1 VDGLDGV
8 ARDEG
13 IPGPRAR
20 LSEAAPDHL
29 PARLW
34 GLLAALTLAWGVNWA
49 AMKLAL
55 AEVPPWTFRSLCL
68 GLGSAVLF
76 LVLHL
81 GGQKI
86 PWPRGQWTRLW
97 LLALLN
103 ITGWNMLVAY
113 GLTMIPSGRASIL
126 AYSMPALAIPLSVW
140 LLGERLTLAKAI
152 GLALG
157 LGGLAL
163 LLGEAYAAIGSAP
176 LGSLLVL
183 GAAVSWAFGAVLQK
197 KYPVAMAAGPYTAWI
212 MLLGGVP
219 IYIGAA
225 IFEDPRVLADVGA
238 RAWFGTAYNVLIA
251 FAFAHWAWIKLA
263 TSVSVTVFSL
273 SIMVIPPVAVL
284 TGIAFLGERPS
295 LTEVAAMVLV
305 LGSLATVMAP
315 ARGASR

>member
-1 VDGLDGV
+1 MDGLDGA

-13 IPGPRAR
+13 
-20 LSEAAPDHL
+20 LSGQRTPLKESSDHL

-34 GLLAALTLAWGVNWA
+34 WLLGALTLAWGLNWA
-49 AMKLAL
+49 AMKVSL
-55 AEVPPWTFRSLCL
+55 AEVPPWTFRTLCL
-68 GLGSAVLF
+68 GVGAAVLF

-86 PWPRGQWTRLW
+86 AWPRGQWRRLW

-113 GLTMIPSGRASIL
+113 GLALIPAGRASIL

-140 LLGERLTLAKAI
+140 LLGERLTAGKAI

-157 LGGLAL
+157 LAGLAL
-163 LLGEAYAAIGSAP
+163 LLGEAYTAMGAAP

-183 GAAVSWAFGAVLQK
+183 GAAITWAFGTVLQK
-197 KYPVAMAAGPYTAWI
+197 KYPVSLPAGPYTAWI

-225 IFEDPRVLADVGA
+225 LLEDPRALADVSA
-238 RAWFGTAYNVLIA
+238 RAWLGLAYNVLIA

-273 SIMVIPPVAVL
+273 SILIIPAVAVVGGVVL
-284 TGIAFLGERPS
+284 LGERPTIAEITA
-295 LTEVAAMVLV
+295 LLLV
-305 LGSLATVMAP
+305 LGSLATVVAP
-315 ARGASR
+315 ARGAAK

>member
-1 VDGLDGV
+1 LT
-8 ARDEG
+8 E
-13 IPGPRAR
+13 
-20 LSEAAPDHL
+20 SPDHL

-34 GLLAALTLAWGVNWA
+34 WLLGALTLAWGLNWV

-55 AEVPPWTFRSLCL
+55 AQVPPWTFRSMCL

-86 PWPRGQWTRLW
+86 PWPRGQWARLW
-97 LLALLN
+97 MLALLN
-103 ITGWNMLVAY
+103 ITGWNMLIAY
-113 GLTMIPSGRASIL
+113 GLTMIPSGRGAIL
-126 AYSMPALAIPLSVW
+126 AYTMPALAIPLSVW
-140 LLGERLTLAKAI
+140 LLGERLTVAKAI

-157 LGGLAL
+157 LAGLAL
-163 LLGEAYAAIGSAP
+163 LLGEAYTALGTAP

-197 KYPVAMAAGPYTAWI
+197 KYPIANMAPGPYTAWI

-219 IYIGAA
+219 IYIGAVLL
-225 IFEDPRVLADVGA
+225 EDQRVLVDVGA

-273 SIMVIPPVAVL
+273 SILVIPAVAVVG
-284 TGIAFLGERPS
+284 GIVFLGERPTIAEIMA
-295 LTEVAAMVLV
+295 LLLV
-305 LGSLATVMAP
+305 LGSLATVVMP
-315 ARGASR
+315 ARGAAK

>member
-1 VDGLDGV
+1 MDGLDGPAGDEDV
-8 ARDEG
+8 PGARAPLTE
-13 IPGPRAR
+13 
-20 LSEAAPDHL
+20 SPDHL

-34 GLLAALTLAWGVNWA
+34 WLLGALTLAWGCNWT

-76 LVLHL
+76 LVLRL

-86 PWPRGQWTRLW
+86 PWPRGQWGRLA

-103 ITGWNMLVAY
+103 ITGWNILVAY
-113 GLTMIPSGRASIL
+113 GLTMVPSGRASIL
-126 AYSMPALAIPLSVW
+126 AYTMPVLAIPLSVW
-140 LLGERLTLAKAI
+140 LLGERLTAPKAI

-157 LGGLAL
+157 LSGLAL
-163 LLGEAYAAIGSAP
+163 LMGEGFAAMGAAP
-176 LGSLLVL
+176 LGMLLVL
-183 GAAVSWAFGAVLQK
+183 GAAASWACGAVLQK
-197 KYPVAMAAGPYTAWI
+197 KYPVAMAPGPYTAWI

-225 IFEDPRVLADVGA
+225 LLESPRVLADVGV
-238 RAWFGTAYNVLIA
+238 RAWLGTAYNVFVA

-273 SIMVIPPVAVL
+273 SMLVIPAVAVVA
-284 TGIAFLGERPS
+284 GILLLGERPS
-295 LTEVAAMVLV
+295 IAELSALGLV
-305 LGSLATVMAP
+305 LASLATVVMP
-315 ARGASR
+315 VRGARR

>member
-1 VDGLDGV
+1 MNPAGT
-8 ARDEG
+8 
-13 IPGPRAR
+13 
-20 LSEAAPDHL
+20 DHL

-49 AMKLAL
+49 AMRLAL
-55 AEVPPWTFRSLCL
+55 AEVPPWTFRALCL

-86 PWPRGQWTRLW
+86 PWPRGQWGRLW

-113 GLTMIPSGRASIL
+113 GLTLIPSGRASIL
-126 AYSMPALAIPLSVW
+126 AFTMPALAIPLSVW
-140 LLGERLTLAKAI
+140 LLGERLTVPKAI

-157 LGGLAL
+157 LAGLAL
-163 LLGEAYAAIGSAP
+163 LLGEGYAAIGAAP
-176 LGSLLVL
+176 LGTLLVL

-219 IYIGAA
+219 IYVGAVLLD
-225 IFEDPRVLADVGA
+225 DPRALADVGA
-238 RAWFGTAYNVLIA
+238 RAWFGTAYNVFIA
-251 FAFAHWAWIKLA
+251 FAFGNWAWIKLA

-273 SIMVIPPVAVL
+273 SVLVIPPVAVL
-284 TGIAFLGERPS
+284 AGIVILGEWPS
-295 LTEVAAMVLV
+295 IAEVVALVLV
-305 LGSLATVMAP
+305 LGSLATVVVP
-315 ARGASR
+315 ARGAAK

>member
-1 VDGLDGV
+1 MTES
-8 ARDEG
+8 A
-13 IPGPRAR
+13 
-20 LSEAAPDHL
+20 DHL

-34 GLLAALTLAWGVNWA
+34 GLLAALTLAWGLNWA

-55 AEVPPWTFRSLCL
+55 AEVPPWTFRSMCL

-86 PWPRGQWTRLW
+86 PWPRGQWARLW
-97 LLALLN
+97 MLALLN
-103 ITGWNMLVAY
+103 ITGWNMLIAY
-113 GLTMIPSGRASIL
+113 GLTMIPSGRGAIL
-126 AYSMPALAIPLSVW
+126 AYTMPALAIPLSVW

-157 LGGLAL
+157 LAGLAL
-163 LLGEAYAAIGSAP
+163 LLGEGYAALGAAP

-197 KYPVAMAAGPYTAWI
+197 KYPMAMAPGPYTAWI

-219 IYIGAA
+219 IYIGALLL
-225 IFEDPRVLADVGA
+225 EDPRTLADVSG
-238 RAWFGTAYNVLIA
+238 RAWFGTAYNVLVA

-273 SIMVIPPVAVL
+273 SILVIPAVAVV
-284 TGIAFLGERPS
+284 GGVVFLGERPS
-295 LTEVAAMVLV
+295 LAELAALALV
-305 LGSLATVMAP
+305 LLSLATVVAP
-315 ARGASR
+315 ARGATK